1 MDTIDEN
8 PSRQDILTTSE
19 ESFNEFVNSMGPND
33 IYRQILLEELFKLL
47 LKGK

>member
-1 MDTIDEN
+1 MDTTEN
-8 PSRQDILTTSE
+8 PSRQDILTASE
-19 ESFNEFVNSMGPND
+19 ESVSEFMDSMGPDD